1 MPDRGDGGMAMAA
14 EGTVLVVGADGM
26 IGTAVGARLE
36 AAGRT
41 VIRTSRRDIPG
52 TIPLDLAADP
62 ASWRL
67 PGGVAVAVL
76 CAAVTST
83 EACRSRPDEARR
95 VNVEGP
101 VELGRRIASGGGRCV
116 FLSTNMV
123 FDGAVPVTPAS
134 APRCP
139 QTAYGRMKAEAEERL
154 LALGAAATVVRLTK
168 VVGRT
173 LPVIETWRAT
183 LGRGDAVRPF
193 ADLPMAPVTLDLAAT
208 VIAAAVRM
216 PLGPVL
222 QVSARADLSYAEVAT
237 RIAAR
242 WGFAPALVRPV
253 TVAGSGLVLEHVP
266 AHTTLDA
273 SAVRDRLSLE
283 PPDPWAAIDEVA

>member
-1 MPDRGDGGMAMAA
+1 MTADTA
-14 EGTVLVVGADGM
+14 VLVVGADGT
-26 IGTAVGARLE
+26 IGAAVAARLE
-36 AAGRT
+36 AAGQS
-41 VIRTSRRDIPG
+41 VLRTSRRGTPG

-67 PGGVAVAVL
+67 PDGVAAAVL

-83 EACRSRPDEARR
+83 EVCRSRPDEARR
-95 VNVEGP
+95 VNVEAP
-101 VELGRRIASGGGRCV
+101 VELGRRIAATDGRVV

-123 FDGAVPVTPAS
+123 FDGTVPFTPAS
-134 APRCP
+134 APRSP

-154 LALGAAATVVRLTK
+154 LALGGAATVVRLTK
-168 VVGRT
+168 VVGQT
-173 LPVIETWRAT
+173 LPVIEAWRAT
-183 LGRGDAVRPF
+183 LSRGDAVRPF
-193 ADLPMAPVTLDLAAT
+193 ADMPMAPVTLDRAAA
-208 VIAAAVRM
+208 VIAAAARE

-222 QVSARADLSYAEVAT
+222 QVSARADLTYAEVAG
-237 RIAAR
+237 RLAAR
-242 WGFAPALVRPV
+242 WGFAAGLVRPA
-253 TVAGSGLVLEHVP
+253 TVAESGVVLEHVP